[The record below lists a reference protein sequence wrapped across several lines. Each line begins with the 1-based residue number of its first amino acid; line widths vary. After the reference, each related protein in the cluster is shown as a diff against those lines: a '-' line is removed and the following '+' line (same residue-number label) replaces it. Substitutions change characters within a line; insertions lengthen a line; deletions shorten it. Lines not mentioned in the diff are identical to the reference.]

1 MGLLPVAI
9 DGLGHR
15 RKMPPPSITPFSP
28 RPSGRSRSPAR
39 QEGIAM
45 THFGKINSYN
55 SANGTGTIAPE
66 QGGDMLPFRK
76 ADLRQQS
83 PEPQAEQRYGY
94 ETQSGDGGK
103 KWAVGL
109 ELQPA

>member
-1 MGLLPVAI
+1 
-9 DGLGHR
+9 
-15 RKMPPPSITPFSP
+15 
-28 RPSGRSRSPAR
+28 
-39 QEGIAM
+39 M

-103 KWAVGL
+103 KWAVRL
-109 ELQPA
+109 EAQPA